1 MVHLDFPTTNNKA
14 EYEALV
20 AGLDL
25 AKVVGTISIV
35 VYCDSLV
42 VICQVN
48 GDYECKGERTNK
60 YLEQVRKRV
69 GDLQT
74 KFIQISREE
83 NEQAN
88 RLTKAASTEQMFIL
102 NKVISFV

>member
-1 MVHLDFPTTNNKA
+1 M
-14 EYEALV
+14 
-20 AGLDL
+20 
-25 AKVVGTISIV
+25 
-35 VYCDSLV
+35 
-42 VICQVN
+42 
-48 GDYECKGERTNK
+48 NK

>member
-1 MVHLDFPTTNNKA
+1 MVHLDFPTTNNEV

-20 AGLDL
+20 ARLDL
-25 AKVVGTISIV
+25 TKVVGTISIV

-48 GDYECKGERTNK
+48 GDYECKGERMNK